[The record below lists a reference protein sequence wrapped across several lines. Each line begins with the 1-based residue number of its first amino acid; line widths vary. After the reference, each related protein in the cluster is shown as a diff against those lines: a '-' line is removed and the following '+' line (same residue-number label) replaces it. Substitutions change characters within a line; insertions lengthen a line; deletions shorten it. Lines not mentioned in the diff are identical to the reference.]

1 MINAI
6 RQKAV
11 VGKSGQIE
19 VLFSDLPIGA
29 NIEIIALIEALPSVK
44 SGLNIA
50 TQDKPSKEWPSD
62 FFEKTAGCLAND
74 PIERAPQGDYEIR
87 EVLK

>member
-11 VGKSGQIE
+11 VGNSGQIE
-19 VLFSDLPIGA
+19 MVFSDLPIGA
-29 NIEIIALIEALPSVK
+29 NIEIIALIEASVK
-44 SGLNIA
+44 SGLHTT
-50 TQDKPSKEWPSD
+50 TQNKPSKEWPSD
-62 FFEKTAGCLAND
+62 FFEKTAGCLADD